1 MKKYITFLLLVLLMP
16 ALVFAKGN
24 YESKTL
30 EEALKDENI
39 EYDLGDY
46 KESDDKVNI
55 YLFRG
60 KGCSHCHEFLEY
72 VSSDLVKKYGDKF
85 NLVTYEVWQNRNN
98 SELMQEVASYLGE
111 EASGVP
117 FIVIGDKS
125 FSGYAKSMNS
135 ELESAIDSLYN
146 SQDKYDVLKEKE
158 SHPKVVKKEKKN
170 NVLTITFIALAGL
183 AIIVILMIQVLKIQ
197 NRK

>member
-1 MKKYITFLLLVLLMP
+1 
-16 ALVFAKGN
+16 
-24 YESKTL
+24 
-30 EEALKDENI
+30 
-39 EYDLGDY
+39 
-46 KESDDKVNI
+46 
-55 YLFRG
+55 
-60 KGCSHCHEFLEY
+60 
-72 VSSDLVKKYGDKF
+72 
-85 NLVTYEVWQNRNN
+85 
-98 SELMQEVASYLGE
+98 MQEVASYLGE